1 MSQTAT
7 DICVMT
13 HRQDPERPRRALDGL
28 YLCHGHHTELERL
41 IAEMPAR
48 YDDLQRPKGAGGP
61 KITFA
66 NDPGLSV
73 DEAAVNLRQQ
83 ITGTIA
89 SWCRVVAEDRGITP
103 PDSVDI
109 SRTAPWLT
117 THVDWCAAHRWVDEM
132 LVELRQITGRA
143 IGITDIPARRVELGE
158 QCLIHADGD
167 RCIGEITIIVRG
179 DEWIARCS
187 ECVGDQEATQYLRIV
202 QRGQWVTTDDV
213 IRLAALFGITASS
226 DVVRQWKHRA
236 HIRGIVGDVENLYD
250 LESVQRYLTKRQ
262 TEREKVTA

>member
-1 MSQTAT
+1 VTQTAT
-7 DICVMT
+7 DICVMN
-13 HRQDPERPRRALDGL
+13 HRVDPDRPRRALDGL
-28 YLCHGHHTELERL
+28 YLCAGHLNELERL

-83 ITGTIA
+83 ITGTVA
-89 SWCRVVAEDRGITP
+89 SWCRVVAEDRGLTP

-143 IGITDIPARRVELGE
+143 VGITDIPARRVELGE
-158 QCLIHADGD
+158 QCLTHADGE
-167 RCIGEITIIVRG
+167 RCEGIVTLIVWG
-179 DEWIARCS
+179 VEWFARCPTCGIDQDAIPYIRIAR
-187 ECVGDQEATQYLRIV
+187 
-202 QRGQWVTTDDV
+202 RGQWVTAEDAMKV
-213 IRLAALFGITASS
+213 AAVFKVLCSP
-226 DVVRQWKHRA
+226 DLLRQWKHRGHVIGMTGA
-236 HIRGIVGDVENLYD
+236 TENLYD
-250 LESVQRYLTKRQ
+250 LGSLQKHFVKKLA
-262 TEREKVTA
+262 EREKVGA

>member
-1 MSQTAT
+1 VTIS
-7 DICVMT
+7 DNCVLT
-13 HRQDPERPRRALDGL
+13 HRTDPDRPRRAIDGL
-28 YLCHGHHTELERL
+28 YVCHGHHAELERL

-48 YDDLQRPKGAGGP
+48 YNDLDRPKGAGGP

-66 NDPGLSV
+66 NEPGLTV
-73 DEAAVNLRQQ
+73 DEAAANLRQQ

-103 PDSVDI
+103 PAGPEI

-132 LVELRQITGRA
+132 LLELRQVTGRA

-158 QCLIHADGD
+158 QCLVHADGE
-167 RCIGEITIIVRG
+167 RCVGEVTIIIRG

-202 QRGQWVTTDDV
+202 QRGQWVTADSV
-213 IRLAALFGITASS
+213 VRLAGLFGIVANS
-226 DVVRQWKHRA
+226 DAIRQWKHRK

-250 LESVQRYLTKRQ
+250 LESVQRYLVKRQ
-262 TEREKVTA
+262 TDRERVTA